1 MPKSDEI
8 REDLRQFVH
17 KTLLRGD
24 ASRYPGDDGPLYV
37 DSIDF
42 LDLIS
47 FMEGRFGIEFHSR
60 EIDRASLQTVAQM
73 EMAIREKLERNGR
86 P

>member
-1 MPKSDEI
+1 MPNPEEI
-8 REDLRQFVH
+8 RQEVRQFVCAS
-17 KTLLRGD
+17 LLRGD
-24 ASRYPGDDGPLYV
+24 QSRYPGDESPLYV

-47 FMEGRFGIEFHSR
+47 FMETRFGIEFQSR

-73 EMAIREKLERNGR
+73 EAAIRGKLERIGT